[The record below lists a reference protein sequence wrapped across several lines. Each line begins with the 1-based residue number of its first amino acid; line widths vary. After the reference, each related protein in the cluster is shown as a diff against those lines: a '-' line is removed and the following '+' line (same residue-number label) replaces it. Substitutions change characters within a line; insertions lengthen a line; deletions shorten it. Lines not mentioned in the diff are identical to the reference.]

1 MANEKRL
8 EIGLFV
14 MRLSISIFFLA
25 LIVQKLVTTQ
35 LKQEIFEG
43 FYLFGIPDFA
53 IYPLL
58 FCTTVLI
65 IVFFSGLYK
74 TFSYGGLLGM
84 QLVLLASTYKEILN
98 FSKPTYFLFWMNI
111 PLTGIL
117 ITLFFLRERDV
128 FWTLSKKRN
137 RNLELLNN
145 YYWYHKQ
152 RTLEILSSL
161 SHRTGE
167 FNIYLKQIANGVG
180 ELIDVDSSVITVCQE
195 DSARILASNLDI
207 SDDNSHVSLHGQ
219 LTGTVVN
226 SGQVLVVEDTKTCNQ
241 EYGKAPAGCRAYLGI
256 PLRTSQGKVIGTICC
271 FHSKPRQFSAQEIE
285 IVELFAERAATAIDN
300 HHLYQQQKQ
309 FNQTLETEVTN
320 KTEELRAAQAKLVER
335 ERLAAIGEFAA
346 SIVHEIR
353 NPFCTIKLVLEYF
366 NKVDLSAGVRKRLS
380 LAQDEANRLAK
391 LLEEI
396 LLYAKPN
403 ILEFSHIDVN
413 KCIRKVLELQQN
425 IPGIFNKNIEF
436 YPGNDQPL
444 IQGDENKIKQVLINI
459 IQNACEAISPEQK
472 VELQVDSDLNYK
484 EVCIQVRN
492 GGQPIPPDILPLLTQ
507 PFFSTKSS
515 GTGLGLAI
523 TKRIVEAHNGVFLI
537 ESNAEEG
544 TSVTV
549 KLPMALA

>member
-25 LIVQKLVTTQ
+25 LIVQKLITTQ
-35 LKQEIFEG
+35 LKQDIVEG
-43 FYLFGIPDFA
+43 FYLFGIPNFA

-58 FCTTVLI
+58 FFSTALI

-84 QLVLLASTYKEILN
+84 QLVILASTYKEMLN
-98 FSKPTYFLFWMNI
+98 FSKPTYLLFWMNI

-117 ITLFFLRERDV
+117 ITLFLLRDRDI
-128 FWTLSKKRN
+128 FWTLGKKRN

-145 YYWYHKQ
+145 CYWHHKQ

-167 FNIYLKQIANGVG
+167 FNIYLKQIADGVG
-180 ELIDVDSSVITVCQE
+180 ELIDVDSSVITICQE
-195 DSARILASNLDI
+195 DFARILASNLDI
-207 SDDNSHVSLHGQ
+207 NDDNSHLSLHGQ
-219 LTGTVVN
+219 LTGTVVEN
-226 SGQVLVVEDTKTCNQ
+226 GQILIVEDTESCKK
-241 EYGKAPAGCRAYLGI
+241 YGKAPAGCRAYLGI

-271 FHSKPRQFSAQEIE
+271 FHSKPRRFSAQEIE

-366 NKVDLSAGVRKRLS
+366 NKVDLSAEVKKRLV
-380 LAQDEANRLAK
+380 LAVDEAKRLEK

-396 LLYAKPN
+396 LLYAKPQ
-403 ILEFSHIDVN
+403 ILEVSQIDIN
-413 KCIRKVLELQQN
+413 KCIQKVLELQQSFPN
-425 IPGIFNKNIEF
+425 FINKHIDFHPTETE
-436 YPGNDQPL
+436 L
-444 IQGDENKIKQVLINI
+444 KVMGDENKIKQVLINI
-459 IQNACEAISPEQK
+459 VQNACEAVGSGEK
-472 VELQVDSDLNYK
+472 VELQVDSNFNRQ
-484 EVCIQVRN
+484 EVCIQVSN
-492 GGQPIPPDILPLLTQ
+492 GGEPIPPDILPLLTQ

-523 TKRIVEAHNGVFLI
+523 TKRIIEVHNGEFLI
-537 ESNAEEG
+537 ESNAEKG
-544 TSVTV
+544 TSVTI
-549 KLPMALA
+549 KLPMAVA